1 MKKLLVLAVALV
13 LAASACSNGDGASVS
28 ISDDAADSPVESS
41 ESGDSVFD
49 GDGGGDWCARA
60 KVFDDSINVLDSDT
74 PPSPAVIEAA
84 YEEISSQFESI
95 KQGAPPEIADAV
107 ATSVEGFQLIFD
119 AFRAADFDFL
129 NVDLATIELLDDP
142 KYTEASDQVEAY
154 LRDTCGIGDP
164 DESST
169 VDEPSVDDSS
179 GDDFE
184 LPTDGTVSD
193 IIVES
198 LMSAGFSQ
206 GEAECLA
213 NALGGDLL
221 ASSDDPN
228 LIFQA
233 FEECDIDLSRFAE
246 LEN

>member
-13 LAASACSNGDGASVS
+13 LAATACSNGDGASLSVG
-28 ISDDAADSPVESS
+28 DDEADSSV
-41 ESGDSVFD
+41 ESGDAGDSIFD
-49 GDGGGDWCARA
+49 GDGGDWCARA
-60 KVFDDSINVLDSDT
+60 KVFDDSINVLDSDV
-74 PPSPAVIEAA
+74 PPSPEVIEAA
-84 YEEISSQFESI
+84 YEEISGQFESI
-95 KQGAPPEIADAV
+95 KQGAPSEIADAV
-107 ATSVEGFQLIFD
+107 ATSVEGFQLIFE
-119 AFRAADFDFL
+119 AFRAADYDFM

-142 KYTEASDQVEAY
+142 KYTEASAKIEAY
-154 LRDTCGIGDP
+154 LRDTCGIVDP
-164 DESST
+164 DEPST
-169 VDEPSVDDSS
+169 VDEPPADDSS
-179 GDDFE
+179 GDDLE
-184 LPTDGTVSD
+184 LPTDGTVGD
-193 IIVES
+193 IIIES
-198 LMSAGFSQ
+198 LVSAGFSQ